1 MPIFASWAVT
11 VIRICPP
18 ETPPVKPPAKDHAG
32 EALRRIAEA
41 YPEATVEL
49 RFHNPLEL
57 LVATILSAQCTDRRV
72 NQITKT
78 LFLDYPDAAAY
89 ATANLKEL
97 EEAVRPSGFF
107 RQKAKNIK
115 ACCTDI
121 IDRHDGAV
129 PSGMKEL
136 TSLAGV
142 GRKTASVLLAVAFET
157 PAIAVDTHCRRV
169 SQRLGL
175 TIEDS
180 PEKVELDLQE
190 LYSEELWVDIT
201 RLFIWHGRYTCKSRR
216 PLCQECVLPDICPWY
231 LDMIA

>member
-1 MPIFASWAVT
+1 VPILASWTVT

-18 ETPPVKPPAKDHAG
+18 ETPQVKPPAKDHAG
-32 EALRRIAEA
+32 EALRRIEEA

-78 LFLDYPDAAAY
+78 LVLDYPDAAAY
-89 ATANLKEL
+89 ATADLKEL

-121 IDRHDGAV
+121 IDRHDGVV
-129 PSGMKEL
+129 PSSMKEL

-175 TIEDS
+175 TIENS

>member
-18 ETPPVKPPAKDHAG
+18 ETPQVKPPAKDHAG
-32 EALRRIAEA
+32 EALCRIAEA

-49 RFHNPLEL
+49 MFHNPLEL

-72 NQITKT
+72 NQITKV

-89 ATANLKEL
+89 ANADLKEL

-175 TIEDS
+175 TIENN